1 MPPERIRIPRDRETQ
16 EAVVRLS
23 CLSPDSVRLE
33 SSEPGVLAGRTFVVK
48 DLFAVA
54 GHTSSFGH
62 PRWRETHGASDVT
75 ATVVAK
81 LRDAGATMLGLTKLD
96 QLAYSLIGNAG
107 EGEPPINPLY
117 PDRFT
122 GGSSS
127 GTASAVA
134 GGVCDFGVGTDTAGS
149 IRVPAASCGLFAL
162 RPTHGVI
169 DSSGALPL
177 APSFDVV
184 GILARGPA
192 PLRDAVGCMVSPEPR
207 LSAPLERVLIPTD
220 CLGSLGSDLA
230 AAIVGLASLL
240 RERIG
245 VDVEETSFARF
256 TNGLVAD
263 LFARLQAREIWATH
277 SAWLLEN
284 RGFLAADV
292 QARLVRAELLSRAT
306 DEEKATD
313 MRAWWEYA
321 RDYEEVTSSGT
332 VILLPVMPGLPPRRS
347 ASSDELLKFRV
358 ASFRWNA
365 PSSLTGSAQAV
376 VPVRRGVSGLT
387 YGVGLLGI
395 QGQDSSLLAAL
406 CSAFGDG
413 EVPLVVN

>member
-1 MPPERIRIPRDRETQ
+1 MQDT
-16 EAVVRLS
+16 VVRLN
-23 CLSPDSVRLE
+23 CLVPDSVRLE
-33 SSEPGVLAGRTFVVK
+33 SSAPGVLSGRTFVVK
-48 DLFAVA
+48 DLFVVA

-62 PRWRETHGASDVT
+62 PRWRESHSASDVT
-75 ATVVAK
+75 ATVVEK

-107 EGEPPINPLY
+107 ESEPPMNPLY

-149 IRVPAASCGLFAL
+149 IRVPAASCGLFSV

-184 GILARGPA
+184 GILARELV
-192 PLRDAVGCMVSPEPR
+192 PLRDAFGSIVSPER
-207 LSAPLERVLIPTD
+207 QISAPLERVLLPAD
-220 CLGSLGSDLA
+220 CLESLDSDLA

-245 VDVEETSFARF
+245 VAVEETSFARF
-256 TNGLVAD
+256 TDDLVAD
-263 LFARLQAREIWATH
+263 MFARLQAREIWATH

-284 RGFLAADV
+284 RGFLAPDV
-292 QARLVRAELLSRAT
+292 QVRLERAELLSRASE
-306 DEEKATD
+306 EEKATD
-313 MRAWWEYA
+313 MRAWREYT
-321 RDYEEVTSSGT
+321 RDYEEVTSGGT
-332 VILLPVMPGLPPRRS
+332 AILLPVMPGLPPRRS
-347 ASSDELLKFRV
+347 ASADELLKFRV
-358 ASFRWNA
+358 ESFRLNA
-365 PSSLTGSAQAV
+365 PSSLTGSAQVV

-387 YGVGLLGI
+387 YGIGLLGI